1 MQLMLGSRVLAAF
14 SSRGSDIDRTPQA
27 ASPDFPGLRV
37 TVARLR
43 MRVVGLH
50 ASAAPAASMVA
61 RRFVVDGESTIN
73 YSHLLRTNETRLRD
87 PGGTQTGTD
96 VVGVLAVIAWFR
108 SLAFIAALIWF
119 TAPLS
124 AAVIDRATALP
135 AAIIID
141 ARDGSVI
148 AESDADEPRI
158 PASLVKMMTLYL
170 VFEALDTG
178 KLALGQKLK
187 VSTDAAEQEP
197 TKLGLLP
204 NQTITTKDA
213 ILGVVTRS
221 ANDAAVVL
229 AEALGGSEERFTRLM
244 NAKARQLGMERS
256 LYRNASGLPEPLQS
270 TTARDISIL
279 ARALLS
285 DYPHHY
291 HYFSTEQFRF
301 RNRLFVNHN
310 KLLGSYPGVDGI
322 KTGYTRASG
331 FNIAVSTERD
341 GRRLIAV
348 VLGGNS
354 ARSRDEQTRTL
365 LDGVIGITAPPT
377 VVAAA
382 APVPVRTAAVQA
394 KSARTVK
401 TDDRPGHA
409 VALAAARTYTPPA
422 AAGGGWSVQVGAFRR
437 QVSAEKEASRVF
449 DAIPALRGARVAIET
464 VSEKGKALFRARL
477 VGFTE
482 DTARDACSTLKRK
495 QFVCVPIR
503 PDGRTE

>member
-1 MQLMLGSRVLAAF
+1 MVCFRWF
-14 SSRGSDIDRTPQA
+14 
-27 ASPDFPGLRV
+27 GLF
-37 TVARLR
+37 A
-43 MRVVGLH
+43 
-50 ASAAPAASMVA
+50 
-61 RRFVVDGESTIN
+61 
-73 YSHLLRTNETRLRD
+73 LL
-87 PGGTQTGTD
+87 
-96 VVGVLAVIAWFR
+96 I
-108 SLAFIAALIWF
+108 SF

-135 AAIIID
+135 AAIIVD
-141 ARDGSVI
+141 ARNGSVI

-170 VFEALDTG
+170 VFEALDAG
-178 KLALGQKLK
+178 KLTLSQKLK
-187 VSTDAAEQEP
+187 VSADAAEQEP

-204 NQTITTKDA
+204 SQTITTKDA
-213 ILGVVTRS
+213 LLGVITRS

-310 KLLGSYPGVDGI
+310 KMLGTYPGVDGI

-354 ARSRDEQTRTL
+354 ARGRDEQTRIL
-365 LDGVIGITAPPT
+365 LDGVFGLTAAPT

-382 APVPVRTAAVQA
+382 VPARTTAAKA
-394 KSARTVK
+394 KPVRTVK
-401 TDDRPGHA
+401 TDDRPGLA

-422 AAGGGWSVQVGAFRR
+422 ATGGGWSVQVGAFRR
-437 QVSAEKEASRVF
+437 QASAEKEASRVF

-464 VSEKGKALFRARL
+464 ASEKGKDLFRARL

-495 QFVCVPIR
+495 QFVCLPIR
-503 PDGRTE
+503 PDGRTD